1 MDKQKIEDS
10 ILKKASELFAKEFL
24 PYFGITQSVVS
35 IEPTELIELNIS
47 RMYMDYTFLTQD
59 DILHH
64 FEFQSTDGGIKDLR
78 RFKGYEAV
86 LEHQTG
92 KTVITHV
99 IYSGDIK
106 RPLSGYDSGLNHYQ
120 VHIISLQDKDAAK
133 ILEKIEKKIEAEKK
147 TDTQKKEQGIKKGS
161 YISTDEMLELVMIP
175 IMGGEMTKVEKITKA
190 FKLANELEGEE
201 AGQIQTMLYAF
212 AEKFLNNQEIEPIK
226 EVLLMTRLGQMLV
239 EMGEEKGIEQ
249 GMEQGIERGME
260 KGIIAFI
267 ADNIEEGVS
276 RERIISKL

>member
-24 PYFGITQSVVS
+24 PYFGITQRVVS
-35 IEPTELIELNIS
+35 MEPTELIELNIS

-106 RPLSGYDSGLNHYQ
+106 KPLSGYESGLNHYQ

-133 ILEKIEKKIEAEKK
+133 ILEKIEKKIE
-147 TDTQKKEQGIKKGS
+147 
-161 YISTDEMLELVMIP
+161 
-175 IMGGEMTKVEKITKA
+175 VEKITKA

-249 GMEQGIERGME
+249 GIERGMEQGMEQGIERGME

-276 RERIISKL
+276 RERIISKLEHRFSMEVKKAEEYYEKYLDKEKY